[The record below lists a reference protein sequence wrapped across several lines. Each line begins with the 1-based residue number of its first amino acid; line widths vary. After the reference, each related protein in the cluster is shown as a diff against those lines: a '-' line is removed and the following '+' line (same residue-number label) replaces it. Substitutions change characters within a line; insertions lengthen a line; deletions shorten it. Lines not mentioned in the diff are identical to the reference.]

1 VSSEQGKDGSFPV
14 YLHSC
19 EAAGPEAEQPR
30 TMRGGRRGRVLVMDD
45 ETMIRHVAKEMI
57 EMLGHQVE
65 CTENGADAVEKFRQ
79 AKTAGRPFD
88 VVILDLTVKAGM
100 GGEQAIRILR
110 EIDPEVKAIV
120 SSGYS
125 DNAVVSDHKTYG
137 FAAFLNKPYTIDALR
152 DCIDSL
158 LA

>member
-1 VSSEQGKDGSFPV
+1 
-14 YLHSC
+14 
-19 EAAGPEAEQPR
+19 
-30 TMRGGRRGRVLVMDD
+30 MDD
-45 ETMIRHVAKEMI
+45 ETMILQVAKEMI
-57 EMLGHQVE
+57 EVLGHQVE
-65 CTENGADAVEKFRQ
+65 STENGADAVEKFRQ
-79 AKTAGRPFD
+79 AKAAGRPFD

-100 GGEQAIRILR
+100 GGEKAIRILR

-125 DNAVVSDHKTYG
+125 DNAVVSDHKAYG
-137 FAAFLNKPYTIDALR
+137 FAAFLNKPYTIEALR